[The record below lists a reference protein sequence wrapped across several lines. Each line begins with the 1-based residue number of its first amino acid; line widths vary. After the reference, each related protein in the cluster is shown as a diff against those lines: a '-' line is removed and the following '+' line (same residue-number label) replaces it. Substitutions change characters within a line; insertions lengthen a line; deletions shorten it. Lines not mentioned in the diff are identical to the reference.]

1 MKKRLYRSRKDKML
15 AGICGGLAEY
25 FAVDPSLVRIACV
38 LLCLY
43 AGTGLYRRRQR
54 KTCRKLLSDTDRSE
68 WKSDQ
73 YTGWKQ
79 L

>member
-43 AGTGLYRRRQR
+43 AGTGLLVYILAAIIIQEDP
-54 KTCRKLLSDTDRSE
+54 T
-68 WKSDQ
+68 
-73 YTGWKQ
+73 Y
-79 L
+79 

>member
-43 AGTGLYRRRQR
+43 AGTGLLVDILAAISIPEDPTY
-54 KTCRKLLSDTDRSE
+54 
-68 WKSDQ
+68 
-73 YTGWKQ
+73 
-79 L
+79 

>member
-43 AGTGLYRRRQR
+43 AGTG
-54 KTCRKLLSDTDRSE
+54 
-68 WKSDQ
+68 
-73 YTGWKQ
+73 
-79 L
+79 

>member
-1 MKKRLYRSRKDKML
+1 MFQFILRGNRKKKRLYRSRKDKML

-43 AGTGLYRRRQR
+43 AGTGLLVYILAAIIIPEDP
-54 KTCRKLLSDTDRSE
+54 T
-68 WKSDQ
+68 
-73 YTGWKQ
+73 Y
-79 L
+79 

>member
-43 AGTGLYRRRQR
+43 AGTGLLVYILAAIIPEDP
-54 KTCRKLLSDTDRSE
+54 T
-68 WKSDQ
+68 
-73 YTGWKQ
+73 Y
-79 L
+79 

>member
-43 AGTGLYRRRQR
+43 AGTGLYRRR
-54 KTCRKLLSDTDRSE
+54 
-68 WKSDQ
+68 
-73 YTGWKQ
+73 
-79 L
+79 